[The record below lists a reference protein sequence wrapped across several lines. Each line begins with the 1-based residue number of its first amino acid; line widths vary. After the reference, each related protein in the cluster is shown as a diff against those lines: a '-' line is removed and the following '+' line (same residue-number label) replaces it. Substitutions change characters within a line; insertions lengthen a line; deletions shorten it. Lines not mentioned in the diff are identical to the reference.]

1 MCGIWGIFGS
11 EVDVHE
17 QVTSCFK
24 IAHRGPDC
32 FRFENVNH
40 FANCA
45 FGFHRLAIVDDLNG
59 MQPIRIVTMP
69 HIWMIYNGEIYN
81 YKEVGHFLYLSK
93 LNLVIIQQGCEYF
106 NRLFPDFLLKFSIIL
121 SFIAFSFKK
130 KVYKVYK
137 KIKH

>member
-11 EVDVHE
+11 EADCHE
-17 QVTSCFK
+17 QGFNFFSSNFCISFYFNFFIKVPSCFQ

-59 MQPIRIVTMP
+59 MQPIRIVSMP

-81 YKEVGHFLYLSK
+81 YKEV
-93 LNLVIIQQGCEYF
+93 
-106 NRLFPDFLLKFSIIL
+106 LF
-121 SFIAFSFKK
+121 
-130 KVYKVYK
+130 
-137 KIKH
+137 

>member
-1 MCGIWGIFGS
+1 VEYGVFLDRKQTVMNKVSIFFPLIF
-11 EVDVHE
+11 VYLFILIFCPKVP
-17 QVTSCFK
+17 SCFQ

-59 MQPIRIVTMP
+59 MQPIRIVSMP

-81 YKEVGHFLYLSK
+81 YKEV
-93 LNLVIIQQGCEYF
+93 
-106 NRLFPDFLLKFSIIL
+106 LF
-121 SFIAFSFKK
+121 
-130 KVYKVYK
+130 
-137 KIKH
+137 

>member
-11 EVDVHE
+11 TCDVHA
-17 QVTSCFK
+17 QVPSCFK

-40 FANCA
+40 FANCS

-59 MQPIRIVTMP
+59 MQPIRIVGLS

-81 YKEVGHFLYLSK
+81 YKEVRTRA
-93 LNLVIIQQGCEYF
+93 I
-106 NRLFPDFLLKFSIIL
+106 
-121 SFIAFSFKK
+121 SFKIR
-130 KVYKVYK
+130 YLN
-137 KIKH
+137 IE

>member
-1 MCGIWGIFGS
+1 MNKVSIIFHFS
-11 EVDVHE
+11 NFCILFYSNFNLLLKVP
-17 QVTSCFK
+17 SCFQ

-59 MQPIRIVTMP
+59 MQPIRIVSMP

-81 YKEVGHFLYLSK
+81 YKEVNIIIPFLFK
-93 LNLVIIQQGCEYF
+93 INLNIYYYYYSLQL
-106 NRLFPDFLLKFSIIL
+106 NIIL
-121 SFIAFSFKK
+121 LI
-130 KVYKVYK
+130 
-137 KIKH
+137 

>member
-11 EVDVHE
+11 DCDVHE
-17 QVTSCFK
+17 QVSCCFK

-40 FANCA
+40 FANSA

-59 MQPIRIVTMP
+59 MQPIRIVSMP

-81 YKEVGHFLYLSK
+81 YKEVLIY
-93 LNLVIIQQGCEYF
+93 
-106 NRLFPDFLLKFSIIL
+106 SIKYIHI
-121 SFIAFSFKK
+121 SFC
-130 KVYKVYK
+130 
-137 KIKH
+137 

>member
-1 MCGIWGIFGS
+1 MEYGVFLDQKQTVMNKVSIIFHFS
-11 EVDVHE
+11 NFCILFYFNFVLFLKVP
-17 QVTSCFK
+17 SCFQ

-59 MQPIRIVTMP
+59 MQPIRIVSMP

-81 YKEVGHFLYLSK
+81 YKEVNIIIPFLFK
-93 LNLVIIQQGCEYF
+93 INLNIYYYSLQL
-106 NRLFPDFLLKFSIIL
+106 NIIL
-121 SFIAFSFKK
+121 LI
-130 KVYKVYK
+130 
-137 KIKH
+137 

>member
-11 EVDVHE
+11 DEDVHQ
-17 QVTSCFK
+17 QVESCFK

-59 MQPIRIVTMP
+59 MQPIRIVSMP

-81 YKEVGHFLYLSK
+81 YKEVKKSCIHLERVGHKKRRFFQSNNFHTEFVSMK
-93 LNLVIIQQGCEYF
+93 VI
-106 NRLFPDFLLKFSIIL
+106 
-121 SFIAFSFKK
+121 
-130 KVYKVYK
+130 
-137 KIKH
+137 